1 VQWSVPVGNR
11 VAPEKLTQCKRPLD
25 RPQGAQGRVAS
36 GHPPLGSLLPYPS
49 SLWVAHPG
57 GTATLSSFVGI
68 FSGIGYAARFVSI
81 FAGSS
86 PALHYTFRVPCC
98 VRAAYSV
105 QRGYS
110 GLLSPQI
117 PAATPRPV
125 SSQYFSTNLTVE
137 DPGRTEFYPSPWKR
151 SLQFQLPMST
161 LKLGCR
167 SVMFGAITA
176 VMLAEYS
183 EVRDWIVI
191 LTEWPSVTKL
201 ESPIS
206 VTDAEDFI
214 FFNWSWFANWDV
226 IRCSWE
232 PESSR
237 ARQGTKTPE
246 RFFTKTLAVAKSTI
260 SLLNSCAIR
269 QCRGNLCSF
278 LWRKGRWVSQVKQ
291 SVVLRSACTTTTGVA
306 LPNLMTNLKT
316 ISQETGF

>member
-1 VQWSVPVGNR
+1 MKKV
-11 VAPEKLTQCKRPLD
+11 LT
-25 RPQGAQGRVAS
+25 V
-36 GHPPLGSLLPYPS
+36 
-49 SLWVAHPG
+49 
-57 GTATLSSFVGI
+57 
-68 FSGIGYAARFVSI
+68 
-81 FAGSS
+81 
-86 PALHYTFRVPCC
+86 
-98 VRAAYSV
+98 
-105 QRGYS
+105 
-110 GLLSPQI
+110 
-117 PAATPRPV
+117 PAANV
-125 SSQYFSTNLTVE
+125 DVE
-137 DPGRTEFYPSPWKR
+137 ARLSLCNVR
-151 SLQFQLPMST
+151 SNYR
-161 LKLGCR
+161 GN
-167 SVMFGAITA
+167 VGWVFG
-176 VMLAEYS
+176 
-183 EVRDWIVI
+183 IVI

-214 FFNWSWFANWDV
+214 FFTWSWFANWDV